1 MRNSTVESDTAM
13 SGYDSIRSVSIVR
26 HTASQDICSRCRRFY
41 PSARSLK
48 RFDLLL
54 KPGLFQ
60 HLLVHVAADV
70 VLLHSDVLCWISS
83 SGKIHSEAGEF
94 SQAESSLTSLR
105 FRPLPTF
112 VIMGVCR
119 SDDKRRVVLI
129 WPSLHILVAGGAR
142 PVSAVACI
150 RDRVGASHCVP
161 VGIVLGS
168 FAIVSTNK
176 VCLNNLNTK
185 S

>member
-105 FRPLPTF
+105 FEHRRSQPLSS
-112 VIMGVCR
+112 C
-119 SDDKRRVVLI
+119 
-129 WPSLHILVAGGAR
+129 A
-142 PVSAVACI
+142 
-150 RDRVGASHCVP
+150 CVP
-161 VGIVLGS
+161 RTTSDVS
-168 FAIVSTNK
+168 F
-176 VCLNNLNTK
+176 
-185 S
+185 